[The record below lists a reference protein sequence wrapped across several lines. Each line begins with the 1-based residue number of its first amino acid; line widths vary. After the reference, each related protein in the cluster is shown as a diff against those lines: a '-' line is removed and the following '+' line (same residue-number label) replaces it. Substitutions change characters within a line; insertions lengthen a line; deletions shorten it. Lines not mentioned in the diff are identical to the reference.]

1 MGSVLIFFCALCHPA
16 DVMSAATLPM
26 AGVVVEVLRFMLR
39 CNEIDRFVRADH
51 TTWTPAMR
59 VQPGYLRKM
68 ILYAREEALDREDE
82 LFQQEARQRS
92 MCPMWVTVEWR
103 SHAEWKAVDTR
114 LLSRTEAAFADA
126 FGGNPVPQEEPP
138 GGSGFTLLLR
148 VPAPHGSRPGIVV
161 VRRVAPIACAEVTHF
176 VAADNATYGTSLLS
190 HQGFA
195 GRLLLVSNTASGS
208 PPALGAECHMWSY
221 ALWTDASALGRTA
234 RWAKQRKL
242 DGDFEDEF
250 RRRLGKQPPTSE
262 QVLWADVQAID
273 EADPSCLERSSLV
286 NDNGG

>member
-1 MGSVLIFFCALCHPA
+1 MCHPA
-16 DVMSAATLPM
+16 DQME
-26 AGVVVEVLRFMLR
+26 GVVVEVLRFMPR

-68 ILYAREEALDREDE
+68 VLYAREEALDREDE

-114 LLSRTEAAFADA
+114 LLSRTEAAFVDA

-148 VPAPHGSRPGIVV
+148 VPARSRPGIVV
-161 VRRVAPIACAEVTHF
+161 VRRVAPIACAEVTRY
-176 VAADNATYGTSLLS
+176 VAADNATYGTSLSS

-208 PPALGAECHMWSY
+208 PPALGAECHLWSY
-221 ALWTDASALGRTA
+221 ALWTDSSALGRIA

-242 DGDFEDEF
+242 DGDFEAEF

-262 QVLWADVQAID
+262 QVLFADVQAID
-273 EADPSCLERSSLV
+273 EADPSCLERGSLV